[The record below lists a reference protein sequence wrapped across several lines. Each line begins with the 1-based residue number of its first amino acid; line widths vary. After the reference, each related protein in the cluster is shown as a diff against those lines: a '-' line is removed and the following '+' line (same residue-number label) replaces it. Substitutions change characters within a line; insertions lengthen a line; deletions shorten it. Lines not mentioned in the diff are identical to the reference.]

1 MVKARERMRKLG
13 LQLSKVKKLASDWFK
28 ESVPFWRHNSSKS
41 KIVYRSAHL
50 QEISHLHAKFKDS
63 YLKRSGQGSVY
74 GEIIHMIV

>member
-41 KIVYRSAHL
+41 YTEVHIYRKFHTYMPNLKIL
-50 QEISHLHAKFKDS
+50 ISNGLVKGASMEK
-63 YLKRSGQGSVY
+63 
-74 GEIIHMIV
+74 